1 MDDDTSRWSRRLDFD
16 WHFLKLLVF
25 HFFRREEE
33 GIICITAEEMK
44 GKFGHSAFMIYHAL
58 LTSEGDVKSISDI
71 VFEDSDALH
80 STADHFLNNMEGNG
94 ARITQ
99 LTDAESRA

>member
-16 WHFLKLLVF
+16 WHSLKLSVF
-25 HFFRREEE
+25 HFNRREEE

-44 GKFGHSAFMIYHAL
+44 RKFGHSAFMIYHAL
-58 LTSEGDVKSISDI
+58 LTSKGDVKSISDI

-80 STADHFLNNMEGNG
+80 STADQFFNNMEGNG
-94 ARITQ
+94 AKITQ
-99 LTDAESRA
+99 LTEAESCG

>member
-16 WHFLKLLVF
+16 WHFLKLSVF

-58 LTSEGDVKSISDI
+58 LICEGDADI
-71 VFEDSDALH
+71 DTFRQ
-80 STADHFLNNMEGNG
+80 FCRLNRCTFTRSLLNKERRGM
-94 ARITQ
+94 
-99 LTDAESRA
+99 